1 MKSFCHK
8 TKTGPFVIAL
18 FVLLIFSDCKKNA
31 GRHCPVYAVTS
42 YNTAHLTDISPV
54 GSVKQIMDTLSAHP
68 EFQAYRV
75 RYNAVPSDPSNYS
88 AIVSCNVFHK
98 GLLVFETIYS
108 MAIYSQSENHIDPI
122 PVINVNTE
130 PQISA
135 EKADEIARKATSY
148 ETCAKASLGIK
159 KYEGEYKLIW
169 RTTTVEQVYPIVDL
183 DAHTGEIYYVVNG
196 PNY

>member
-1 MKSFCHK
+1 
-8 TKTGPFVIAL
+8 
-18 FVLLIFSDCKKNA
+18 
-31 GRHCPVYAVTS
+31 
-42 YNTAHLTDISPV
+42 
-54 GSVKQIMDTLSAHP
+54 
-68 EFQAYRV
+68 
-75 RYNAVPSDPSNYS
+75 
-88 AIVSCNVFHK
+88 VFHK